1 MWRTAAPD
9 CSKEHR
15 PLNANRRVADARE
28 RLDLQRDIIR
38 ELWTGG
44 RDTND
49 AEAVLRTLRRT
60 LEIFE
65 QDRRQIEDELVWA
78 KAGASF
84 GR

>member
-1 MWRTAAPD
+1 MNPMKSDLT
-9 CSKEHR
+9 C
-15 PLNANRRVADARE
+15 ANQRVAEARE

-49 AEAVLRTLRRT
+49 AEAVFRTLRRT

-65 QDRRQIEDELVWA
+65 QDRRQIEDELVGA
-78 KAGASF
+78 KAGLSP
-84 GR
+84 RR